1 MIMAYAWSMKGIDCI
16 VSSCGKSIRHEKNY
30 VTHYE
35 DEYGQVNEK
44 ELPRP
49 AMAHNLFDL
58 LPSIDEHNKQRQSV
72 LALETTWLTK
82 SGFSRN
88 LITFTGM
95 SCVDIQRWDRSMR
108 FGNVLG
114 DCTDG
119 EGNYDIKEMV
129 NFIARPLK
137 TGELNYDRKINR
149 QAARKGDEGELTR
162 IRGGED
168 NSTRDKS
175 GRSRNTTCFICQIYS
190 AKYNVTNWMC
200 RNCGMPL
207 CKKRRRTQT

>member
-1 MIMAYAWSMKGIDCI
+1 M
-16 VSSCGKSIRHEKNY
+16 
-30 VTHYE
+30 
-35 DEYGQVNEK
+35 NEK

-119 EGNYDIKEMV
+119 KGDYDIKEMV

-137 TGELNYDRKINR
+137 TGELNYDRKVDR
-149 QAARKGDEGELTR
+149 QAARKDDDGELTR

-168 NSTRDKS
+168 NSITFDN
-175 GRSRNTTCFICQIYS
+175 GRARNATCFVCRIYS
-190 AKYNVTNWMC
+190 AKFSLFDIIIIQ
-200 RNCGMPL
+200 L
-207 CKKRRRTQT
+207 CLHESTVDIHCTKNKTHCNES